1 MWNGLNGS
9 ILRLQPN
16 ARSKDR
22 DPREC
27 ERDDRHVR
35 IRERVLSPFAANGP
49 PDIPQDRIAAITND
63 VVPMTQGTHWTRRR
77 IEISTAVVR
86 RAFISDTAVSEAS
99 SSPTLR
105 GKLLQDADPAR

>member
-1 MWNGLNGS
+1 MDGS
-9 ILRLQPN
+9 ILRLEPKTP
-16 ARSKDR
+16 SKDR
-22 DPREC
+22 DPS
-27 ERDDRHVR
+27 ERGVDDRHVR
-35 IRERVLSPFAANGP
+35 IRERMLPLFATNAP
-49 PDIPQDRIAAITND
+49 PDIPQDRVAAITND